1 MRARRLRNNHIKLT
15 REEKIYQVIIN
26 VIMVLVLICCIVPLL
41 YVVGM
46 SLSSEGEMIEKNYFI
61 LFPEKPIISAYKYV
75 FTNSGFLNGIGI
87 SVARTIIGTAGSL
100 ILPITLGYSLA
111 KKDFPFRKGILV
123 YIIITMILGGGLIPT
138 YLLLNKLH
146 LLNTF
151 WVYIIP
157 SLGNAYGVLVVK
169 LFVEGLPND
178 ILESAELDGASE
190 IQKMIHIAV
199 PLLKPTLCSIGLF
212 AAVAHWNDWF
222 NALVFVRDQ
231 ELYPVQLV
239 IRNLFNQPNQ
249 IDMLSNISAYAKMT
263 PTSVK
268 MASVVIAV
276 LPILCVYPFLQK
288 YFIYGMY
295 TGAGKE

>member
-1 MRARRLRNNHIKLT
+1 
-15 REEKIYQVIIN
+15 
-26 VIMVLVLICCIVPLL
+26 
-41 YVVGM
+41 
-46 SLSSEGEMIEKNYFI
+46 MIEKNYFI

-87 SVARTIIGTAGSL
+87 SVARTVIGTAGSL

-157 SLGNAYGVLVVK
+157 SIGNAYGVLVVK

-295 TGAGKE
+295 TGAVKE

>member
-1 MRARRLRNNHIKLT
+1 MQARRLRNNHIKLT

-111 KKDFPFRKGILV
+111 KTDFPFRKGILV

-295 TGAGKE
+295 TGAVKE

>member
-75 FTNSGFLNGIGI
+75 FTSSGFLKGIGI

-111 KKDFPFRKGILV
+111 KTDFPFRKGILV

-295 TGAGKE
+295 TGAVKE

>member
-87 SVARTIIGTAGSL
+87 SVARTVIGTAGSL

-249 IDMLSNISAYAKMT
+249 IDVLSNISAYAKMT

-295 TGAGKE
+295 TGAVKE

>member
-111 KKDFPFRKGILV
+111 KTDFPFRKGILV

-157 SLGNAYGVLVVK
+157 SLGYAYGVLVVK

-295 TGAGKE
+295 TGAVKE